1 MNILILTKNTYL
13 NKNTVDLLKK
23 MKTNLRI
30 TRFVMFCISIYVL
43 IPNIADCTVVF
54 GSVTANSFNASSS
67 DSSTTSKV
75 NPQDLKDIY
84 VPPNY
89 GSPDS
94 QYGSG
99 TR

>member
-1 MNILILTKNTYL
+1 MQWIY
-13 NKNTVDLLKK
+13 LKK

-54 GSVTANSFNASSS
+54 GSVTANSFKASSS
-67 DSSTTSKV
+67 DGSTTSKV
-75 NPQDLKDIY
+75 NSQDLKDIY